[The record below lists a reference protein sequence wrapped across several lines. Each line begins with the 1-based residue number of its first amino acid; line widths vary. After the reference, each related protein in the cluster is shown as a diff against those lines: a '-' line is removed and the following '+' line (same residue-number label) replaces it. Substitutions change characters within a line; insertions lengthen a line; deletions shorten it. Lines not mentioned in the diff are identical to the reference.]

1 MYIKMPATLMLVK
14 IFMRS
19 ERKWRNPFIDK
30 SMTTNEIS
38 IEKVLSNTSINH
50 RHWLLQ
56 FTVNIVASVPSNCF
70 GKVAYPDASRFGLP
84 SPLSFQRLA
93 IVA

>member
-1 MYIKMPATLMLVK
+1 MLVK

-38 IEKVLSNTSINH
+38 IEKSAEQYKH
-50 RHWLLQ
+50 
-56 FTVNIVASVPSNCF
+56 
-70 GKVAYPDASRFGLP
+70 K
-84 SPLSFQRLA
+84 SPPLVIA
-93 IVA
+93 IHF